1 MTYFLSVCLSVCL
14 SVIRFHLILFPVL
27 PFPSEGA
34 SSTKRPGK
42 TASKSSFIQRT
53 ASESIIPLHYSSNI
67 WHAKN
72 GTTTRTT
79 RTRTTIPSTKS
90 AEIGSTSEDTVQDSK
105 RFPKGTSPTVSKRPY
120 KTVSK
125 VMTSQETTFTTE
137 NIWFESVHSPHPTI
151 SPFQSTWHTKDGT
164 TRETSRATSSSATTI
179 RTTKSADTGPVS
191 KDTFQEPRS
200 SYDSTTSLE
209 NANEKTRVNS
219 SVVSESMLSSKMITS
234 QNRSQSDRYSMQSF
248 PISEEGGHSD
258 LGILQT
264 EEPASISQEI
274 VDHTP
279 AARFASDTPSLTS
292 FLALKSDIGITRGA
306 SSMAPTSLAAK
317 ISPSPTT
324 NTQKTSQTLNA
335 VVHPA
340 IKSSSLTFSLDL
352 KSGIGITRGA
362 SSVAPSGLLA
372 KISPSPAA
380 NTPRTSQSSRSIAH
394 TSIKTSSSE
403 PLVIS
408 TRITASADTKH
419 IVSN

>member
-53 ASESIIPLHYSSNI
+53 ASESIIPLHYSSSI

-72 GTTTRTT
+72 GT
-79 RTRTTIPSTKS
+79 S
-90 AEIGSTSEDTVQDSK
+90 AA
-105 RFPKGTSPTVSKRPY
+105 
-120 KTVSK
+120 
-125 VMTSQETTFTTE
+125 
-137 NIWFESVHSPHPTI
+137 
-151 SPFQSTWHTKDGT
+151 
-164 TRETSRATSSSATTI
+164 ATAI

-258 LGILQT
+258 LGILQA
-264 EEPASISQEI
+264 EEPALISQEI

-279 AARFASDTPSLTS
+279 PVRFASDTPSLTS

-306 SSMAPTSLAAK
+306 SS
-317 ISPSPTT
+317 
-324 NTQKTSQTLNA
+324 
-335 VVHPA
+335 V
-340 IKSSSLTFSLDL
+340 
-352 KSGIGITRGA
+352 A
-362 SSVAPSGLLA
+362 SSGLLA
-372 KISPSPAA
+372 KISPSLAA
-380 NTPRTSQSSRSIAH
+380 NTPRMSQSSRSIVH
-394 TSIKTSSSE
+394 TFIKPSSSE